1 MFTLFHVFELIGAVI
16 GGVSGLVFGQ
26 KAFGWIGALL
36 GGPLG
41 FYVGLVVGRLPYS
54 VVFAWMRRD
63 LKKCDTPTLK
73 SRLQREFF
81 LSQFI
86 IAELVVRGEPVEQFK
101 QYVLSLVQSDSSDK
115 RRFGEQNMRI
125 WFPEGAPAAD

>member
-1 MFTLFHVFELIGAVI
+1 MFTLFHVFELIGAIVGAI
-16 GGVSGLVFGQ
+16 NGLVFGH

-36 GGPLG
+36 GAVLG

-54 VVFAWMRRD
+54 VAFAWMRCD
-63 LKKCDTPTLK
+63 LKQCDTPTLK
-73 SRLQREFF
+73 RRLEREYF

-86 IAELVVRGEPVEQFK
+86 IAELVVRGEPVEQFR

-115 RRFGEQNMRI
+115 RRFGELNMRI
-125 WFPEGAPAAD
+125 WFPEAARTAH